1 MSALVKQKE
10 IRRQL
15 AWWIKG
21 RKKSHSY
28 EKSTL
33 KEANHMWRANAGD
46 GGGGTNP
53 QLEQIPL
60 LLK

>member
-1 MSALVKQKE
+1 MSALVKQKG

-33 KEANHMWRANAGD
+33 KEANHMWRANAGE
-46 GGGGTNP
+46 GGGD
-53 QLEQIPL
+53 
-60 LLK
+60 

>member
-1 MSALVKQKE
+1 MSALVKQKG

-15 AWWIKG
+15 AWWIKD

-33 KEANHMWRANAGD
+33 KEANHMWRANAG
-46 GGGGTNP
+46 GWGGTNP